1 MQKTH
6 GNLAMQLEVTP
17 FTLPTMSPS
26 TDTSKRQKYLPVP
39 LALLCLTKELPV
51 DVYWC
56 LYPGAD
62 PVLLRGQNI
71 EIDDDEFP
79 KLLEG
84 GVETVYI
91 PRDQGEVFQQ
101 HLQENVRSILNNHDV
116 PIAQRMAFL
125 NSTGRTMLQEVFR
138 SDNLDKTLES
148 VTVLSEHMTSLISQD
163 EIVAGELFDVLQHD
177 YHTYTHSYNVAS
189 YAMLLAQEMGFR
201 DEAELRRI
209 SMGGLLHDL
218 GKLRIPNQILTKKER
233 LTEAEWQTIQRHPTD
248 GFVALAERAELTFD
262 QLMMVYQHHEKLD
275 GSGYPV
281 GIDGDEIHVLARIC
295 SVVDIFEALTS
306 NRPYRNP
313 NSTKEA
319 LEILD
324 KMAPTK
330 LDGDMVKCWKAL
342 MQK

>member
-1 MQKTH
+1 M
-6 GNLAMQLEVTP
+6 
-17 FTLPTMSPS
+17 
-26 TDTSKRQKYLPVP
+26 TDTAKRQKYLPVP
-39 LALLCLTKELPV
+39 LALMCLTQELPV

-56 LYPGAD
+56 LHQGAE

-71 EIDDDEFP
+71 EIADDEFP
-79 KLLEG
+79 RLLES

-91 PRDQGEVFQQ
+91 PRDQGEVFQK
-101 HLQENVRSILNNHDV
+101 HLQDNVRGILDNQDI
-116 PIAQRMAFL
+116 PIDQRMSFL

-138 SDNLDKTLES
+138 SDNLDKTLDS
-148 VTVLSEHMTSLISQD
+148 VSVLSEHMTSLISQN
-163 EIVAGELFDVLQHD
+163 EVVASELFDVLQHD

-189 YAMLLAQEMGFR
+189 YAMLLAQEVGIR
-201 DEAELRRI
+201 DKDELQRI

-218 GKLRIPNQILTKKER
+218 GKLRIPNHILTKKER
-233 LTEAEWQTIQRHPTD
+233 LSEAEWQTIQRHPTD
-248 GFVALAERAELTFD
+248 GFIALAQRPDVTFD

-281 GIDGDEIHVLARIC
+281 GVDGDEIHVLARIC
-295 SVVDIFEALTS
+295 TVVDIFEALTS

-313 NSTKEA
+313 NTTKEA

-324 KMAPTK
+324 QMAPTK

-342 MQK
+342 MLK